1 MMVGELMDKTLL
13 VNGDSFV
20 FGDGLK
26 NPINDVW
33 ATKLGDR
40 LNMDVINLGESG
52 GSNQRILRTTT
63 EWILD
68 YFYYDPT
75 YETAKDLYVIITWSN
90 PDRIELRM
98 DRSMFEQLSPE
109 SQNDNLV
116 KYRKEIDN
124 KLYTPIVPVI
134 SKKRNDEFHKYW
146 INNFYDRFS
155 SLETTAHCIYHTQQ
169 LLENRGVNYDFCMSF
184 DNFYREIKGVDIW
197 KYINKDRFI
206 DKSICELIG
215 TDGAHPKSHHQDL
228 LCDLFYQRYK
238 SHG

>member
-1 MMVGELMDKTLL
+1 MMVGESMDKTLF

-20 FGDGLK
+20 FGDGLE
-26 NPINDVW
+26 NPTKEVW
-33 ATKLGDR
+33 ATKLGKK
-40 LNMDVINLGESG
+40 LSMDVVNLGESG
-52 GSNQRILRTTT
+52 GSNQRIMRTTT

-75 YETAKDLYVIITWSN
+75 YETAKDLYVIITWSS

-98 DRSMFEQLSPE
+98 DKSMIDKLSPE
-109 SQNDNLV
+109 STGDEII

-146 INNFYDRFS
+146 INNFYDRFG

-169 LLENRGVNYDFCMSF
+169 LLESRGINYNFCMSF
-184 DNFYREIKGVDIW
+184 DNFLDEIKEVEIW
-197 KYINKDRFI
+197 KYINEERFI
-206 DKSICELIG
+206 KESMWEI
-215 TDGAHPKSHHQDL
+215 TDTKGAHPKLKHQDMI
-228 LCDLFYQRYK
+228 CDIFYERYK
-238 SHG
+238 SK

>member
-1 MMVGELMDKTLL
+1 MVGESMDKTLF

-20 FGDGLK
+20 FGDGLE
-26 NPINDVW
+26 NPTKEVW
-33 ATKLGDR
+33 ATKLGKK
-40 LNMDVINLGESG
+40 LSMDVVNLGESG
-52 GSNQRILRTTT
+52 GSNQRIMRTTT

-75 YETAKDLYVIITWSN
+75 YKTAKDLYVIITWSS

-98 DRSMFEQLSPE
+98 DKSMIDKLSPE
-109 SQNDNLV
+109 STGDEII

-146 INNFYDRFS
+146 INNFYDRFG

-169 LLENRGVNYDFCMSF
+169 LLQSRGINYNFCMSF
-184 DNFYREIKGVDIW
+184 DNFLDEIKEVEIW
-197 KYINKDRFI
+197 KYINEERFI
-206 DKSICELIG
+206 KESMWEI
-215 TDGAHPKSHHQDL
+215 TDTKGAHPKLKHQDMI
-228 LCDLFYQRYK
+228 CDIFYERYK
-238 SHG
+238 SK

>member
-1 MMVGELMDKTLL
+1 MVGESMDKTLF

-20 FGDGLK
+20 FGDGLE
-26 NPINDVW
+26 NPTKEVW
-33 ATKLGDR
+33 ATKLGKK
-40 LNMDVINLGESG
+40 LSMDVVNLGESG
-52 GSNQRILRTTT
+52 GSNQRIMRTTT

-75 YETAKDLYVIITWSN
+75 YETAKDLYVIITWSS

-98 DRSMFEQLSPE
+98 DKSMIDKLSPE
-109 SQNDNLV
+109 STGDEII

-146 INNFYDRFS
+146 INNFYDRFG

-169 LLENRGVNYDFCMSF
+169 LLESRGINYNFCMSF
-184 DNFYREIKGVDIW
+184 DNFLDEIEGVDIW

-206 DKSICELIG
+206 KESMWEI
-215 TDGAHPKSHHQDL
+215 TDTKGSHPKLKHQDMI
-228 LCDLFYQRYK
+228 CDIFYERYK
-238 SHG
+238 SK

>member
-1 MMVGELMDKTLL
+1 MVGESMDKTLF

-20 FGDGLK
+20 FGDGLE
-26 NPINDVW
+26 NPTKEVW
-33 ATKLGDR
+33 AAKLGKK
-40 LNMDVINLGESG
+40 LSMDVVNLGESG
-52 GSNQRILRTTT
+52 GSNQRIMRTTT

-75 YETAKDLYVIITWSN
+75 YETAKDLYVIITWSS

-98 DRSMFEQLSPE
+98 DKSMIYKLSPE
-109 SQNDNLV
+109 STGDEII

-146 INNFYDRFS
+146 INNFYDRFG

-169 LLENRGVNYDFCMSF
+169 LLESRGINYNFCMSF
-184 DNFYREIKGVDIW
+184 DNFLDEIKEVEIW
-197 KYINKDRFI
+197 KYINEERFI
-206 DKSICELIG
+206 KESMWEI
-215 TDGAHPKSHHQDL
+215 TDTKGAHPKLKHQDMI
-228 LCDLFYQRYK
+228 CDIFYERYK
-238 SHG
+238 SK